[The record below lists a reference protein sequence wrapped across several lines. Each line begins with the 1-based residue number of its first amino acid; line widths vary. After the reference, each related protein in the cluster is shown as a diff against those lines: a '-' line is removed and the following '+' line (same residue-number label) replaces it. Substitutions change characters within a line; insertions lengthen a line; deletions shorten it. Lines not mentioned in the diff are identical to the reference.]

1 MKNLLEGLARITNL
15 RPAAKSSKKS
25 PTVRRHVGQVE
36 PWKRE
41 LSLSAV
47 QPSSFPTHAQVVIC
61 GSGLVGNSVAYHLIK
76 HGIKD
81 IVMLRL
87 PGHSQSS
94 EGTVA
99 AQLGRPISR
108 LKSFQEEGVIRE
120 SFAFYKS
127 LHDQGHDIGL
137 STNGGLYLAQRE
149 VSFVKIK
156 RRANSLPWSSNLKVE
171 VNLTIGILLLVT
183 DLQNYCRAIGVSVV
197 CVTC

>member
-1 MKNLLEGLARITNL
+1 ME
-15 RPAAKSSKKS
+15 
-25 PTVRRHVGQVE
+25 
-36 PWKRE
+36 WKRG
-41 LSLSAV
+41 LSLSAR
-47 QPSSFPTHAQVVIC
+47 QSSSFPTHAQVVIC

-120 SFAFYKS
+120 SFSLYKS

-137 STNGGLYLAQRE
+137 STNGGLYLAQTE
-149 VSFVKIK
+149 VSLLKIK
-156 RRANSLPWSSNLKVE
+156 RRANNLPWSSNLKVE
-171 VNLTIGILLLVT
+171 VMISKNVVVLIISGRLFDEMKALCHLLTIL
-183 DLQNYCRAIGVSVV
+183 Y
-197 CVTC
+197 